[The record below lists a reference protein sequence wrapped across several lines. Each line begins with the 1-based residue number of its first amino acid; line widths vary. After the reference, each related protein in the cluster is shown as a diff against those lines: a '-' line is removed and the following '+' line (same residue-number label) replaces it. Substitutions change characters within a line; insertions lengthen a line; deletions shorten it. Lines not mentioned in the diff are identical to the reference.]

1 MEKAGEIVERLKQG
15 VCKIVLDEK
24 WATAFL
30 YRANYL
36 MSVGHI
42 FENTEIQSNIH
53 VSFLSGEEADAQL
66 IYSVYD
72 KQNSRDFS
80 ILKLKQS
87 LVKTKALPI
96 SLLKYTGGKI
106 VTVGVGEILKNFS
119 SAEGEIIGELSI
131 SKNEYLIKICSEQ
144 LGQAGFSGAPIFSVK
159 ANAVIG
165 IQCEAVINDLGAE
178 RDTVLAFPLER
189 LKEDNVIKLYI
200 EEKSKVKAS
209 EYIENYLLPVFGRSL
224 LGLEH
229 SDNLEAYMR
238 CIVVKLLWKEGER
251 FTVFAAKNSN
261 NSIVPAIR
269 KHHATRKLKYG
280 IVGGMLKAN
289 VPIIY
294 DFVNEKCYQLD
305 LGGIG
310 RESLIVKKNAR
321 GAREDRIALLVAPIR
336 NKNGETMGVLS
347 FDFFEVQNQEKNIIE
362 IISKSPSEVGRIL
375 YLSELYA
382 QTIAQLLLNEYIVDV
397 DFLKVQPQHS
407 REQKGGT
414 VYDE

>member
-1 MEKAGEIVERLKQG
+1 
-15 VCKIVLDEK
+15 
-24 WATAFL
+24 
-30 YRANYL
+30 
-36 MSVGHI
+36 
-42 FENTEIQSNIH
+42 
-53 VSFLSGEEADAQL
+53 
-66 IYSVYD
+66 
-72 KQNSRDFS
+72 
-80 ILKLKQS
+80 
-87 LVKTKALPI
+87 
-96 SLLKYTGGKI
+96 
-106 VTVGVGEILKNFS
+106 
-119 SAEGEIIGELSI
+119 
-131 SKNEYLIKICSEQ
+131 
-144 LGQAGFSGAPIFSVK
+144 
-159 ANAVIG
+159 
-165 IQCEAVINDLGAE
+165 
-178 RDTVLAFPLER
+178 
-189 LKEDNVIKLYI
+189 
-200 EEKSKVKAS
+200 
-209 EYIENYLLPVFGRSL
+209 
-224 LGLEH
+224 
-229 SDNLEAYMR
+229 
-238 CIVVKLLWKEGER
+238 
-251 FTVFAAKNSN
+251 
-261 NSIVPAIR
+261 
-269 KHHATRKLKYG
+269 
-280 IVGGMLKAN
+280 MLKAN